1 MPRSKSNC
9 SGALL
14 YYLSAQIKQNSVFYA
29 NFQNQIINR
38 FFGQAFSR
46 KKSLR
51 VEGGALVAL
60 RRERNPYTSCA
71 PQGVN
76 SKTVRWTVL
85 EEGTPCKRGRAPL
98 KHNFTILLY
107 KHCPYPRSAFC
118 FPLIPDRKKPHSRF
132 ENATFVL
139 FMRRWYQ
146 YIPPIPPAP
155 AAAAASAASAWGS
168 FLSAT
173 RLSVVSTIEAT
184 EAAF

>member
-1 MPRSKSNC
+1 MTKHIVIIYKYRKNVKQLSFSHFSPFFMQKSLILICDADIEVLPRSKSNC
-9 SGALL
+9 SGALF

-29 NFQNQIINR
+29 NFQNRIINR

-60 RRERNPYTSCA
+60 RRERNPHTSCA

-107 KHCPYPRSAFC
+107 
-118 FPLIPDRKKPHSRF
+118 
-132 ENATFVL
+132 
-139 FMRRWYQ
+139 
-146 YIPPIPPAP
+146 
-155 AAAAASAASAWGS
+155 
-168 FLSAT
+168 
-173 RLSVVSTIEAT
+173 
-184 EAAF
+184 

>member
-1 MPRSKSNC
+1 MRIKPIMSHDFILIISARFPKTIKVTCLYLIKNKPVISKKQPLRICDADIEVLPRSKSNC
-9 SGALL
+9 SGALF

-60 RRERNPYTSCA
+60 RRERNPHTSCA

-98 KHNFTILLY
+98 NHNFTILLY
-107 KHCPYPRSAFC
+107 
-118 FPLIPDRKKPHSRF
+118 
-132 ENATFVL
+132 
-139 FMRRWYQ
+139 
-146 YIPPIPPAP
+146 
-155 AAAAASAASAWGS
+155 
-168 FLSAT
+168 
-173 RLSVVSTIEAT
+173 
-184 EAAF
+184 

>member
-1 MPRSKSNC
+1 MYRTGGLSIICPQKSAHNTDTQLEVLPRSKSNC
-9 SGALL
+9 SGALF

-29 NFQNQIINR
+29 NFQKRIINR

-60 RRERNPYTSCA
+60 RRERNPHTSCA

-98 KHNFTILLY
+98 KHYDIKLLHKY
-107 KHCPYPRSAFC
+107 ISYGAVF
-118 FPLIPDRKKPHSRF
+118 FLLG
-132 ENATFVL
+132 NLL
-139 FMRRWYQ
+139 FWVMRC
-146 YIPPIPPAP
+146 
-155 AAAAASAASAWGS
+155 
-168 FLSAT
+168 
-173 RLSVVSTIEAT
+173 
-184 EAAF
+184 

>member
-1 MPRSKSNC
+1 MGGKHRADGRMLYGTAAVSDRGYVIKKPHIICDADIEVLPRSKSNC
-9 SGALL
+9 SGALF

-29 NFQNQIINR
+29 NFQNRIINR

-60 RRERNPYTSCA
+60 RRERNPHTSCA

-107 KHCPYPRSAFC
+107 
-118 FPLIPDRKKPHSRF
+118 
-132 ENATFVL
+132 
-139 FMRRWYQ
+139 
-146 YIPPIPPAP
+146 
-155 AAAAASAASAWGS
+155 
-168 FLSAT
+168 
-173 RLSVVSTIEAT
+173 
-184 EAAF
+184 

>member
-9 SGALL
+9 SGALF

-60 RRERNPYTSCA
+60 RRERNTHTSCA

-85 EEGTPCKRGRAPL
+85 EEGTPCKRGRAPQ
-98 KHNFTILLY
+98 KHNVKILLY
-107 KHCPYPRSAFC
+107 WHCQYSYLFFIYPFQIPIKAFIC
-118 FPLIPDRKKPHSRF
+118 EIICAISSSVPMVI
-132 ENATFVL
+132 
-139 FMRRWYQ
+139 RR
-146 YIPPIPPAP
+146 
-155 AAAAASAASAWGS
+155 
-168 FLSAT
+168 
-173 RLSVVSTIEAT
+173 
-184 EAAF
+184 

>member
-1 MPRSKSNC
+1 MNRTWNCGRSWQTRYKGYKKERGYKPNTHIEVLPRSKSNC
-9 SGALL
+9 SGALF

-29 NFQNQIINR
+29 NFQNRIINR

-60 RRERNPYTSCA
+60 RRERNPHTSCA

-76 SKTVRWTVL
+76 SKKVRWTVL

-107 KHCPYPRSAFC
+107 KHCSYIYLF
-118 FPLIPDRKKPHSRF
+118 
-132 ENATFVL
+132 FVS
-139 FMRRWYQ
+139 
-146 YIPPIPPAP
+146 I
-155 AAAAASAASAWGS
+155 
-168 FLSAT
+168 FL
-173 RLSVVSTIEAT
+173 
-184 EAAF
+184 